1 MIFGKYEGMNTP
13 AEQKKEI
20 LKLMKQVTHPYFC
33 SRPLVLSA
41 IILVALNDHLL
52 KQSSLSGWWT
62 GKISDFAGLFFF
74 PFLLYDLCSLRAYRG
89 TRIFLAMI
97 AVTATTF
104 VGLQFSLPMK
114 QIIIEFFGYFGFQAH
129 ITQDPSDLIA
139 LVSLVASC
147 YYFIKVYQ
155 TFD

>member
-1 MIFGKYEGMNTP
+1 MNTP
-13 AEQKKEI
+13 TKQNKEI
-20 LKLMKQVTHPYFC
+20 LKITKQVTHPYFC

-41 IILVALNDHLL
+41 IILVALNDHVL

-89 TRIFLAMI
+89 TRIFLAMV
-97 AVTATTF
+97 AVTGSTF
-104 VGLQFSLPMK
+104 VSLQFSLPMK
-114 QIIIEFFGYFGFQAH
+114 RIIMDFFGHFGFQPH

-139 LVSLVASC
+139 LVSLVVSC
-147 YYFIKVYQ
+147 YYFFKVDQ
-155 TFD
+155 SFD